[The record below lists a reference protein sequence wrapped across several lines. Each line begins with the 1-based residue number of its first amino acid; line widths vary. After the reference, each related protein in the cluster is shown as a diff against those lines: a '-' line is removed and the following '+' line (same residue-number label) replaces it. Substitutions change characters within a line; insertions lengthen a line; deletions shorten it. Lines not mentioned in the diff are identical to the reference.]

1 MGPTAGRSW
10 HRAGGALSVCA
21 MKHALSAL
29 ALSLS
34 LAAALALPAVAQGP
48 AETVTVGGAGKT
60 TTFTVELANTKP
72 AAEAGLA
79 GRASLAKDRGLL
91 IDYRTLGEPASPTMK
106 GVTIGL
112 DMLFLGP
119 DGTITGIIQY
129 ARPGSLRPLW
139 TGLGWVATM
148 EIPAGQVAAL
158 GIKTGEKVRGKLFG
172 NGG

>member
-1 MGPTAGRSW
+1 
-10 HRAGGALSVCA
+10 
-21 MKHALSAL
+21 MKHALSAV
-29 ALSLS
+29 AFSGSL
-34 LAAALALPAVAQGP
+34 LLALALPAAAQGP
-48 AETVTVGGAGKT
+48 TETVTVGSAAKS
-60 TTFTVELANTKP
+60 TTFTVELANTK
-72 AAEAGLA
+72 AAADKGLA
-79 GRASLAKDRGLL
+79 GRTELAKDHGLL
-91 IDYRTLGEPASPTMK
+91 IDYRNVGEPATPTMK

-158 GIKTGEKVRGKLFG
+158 GIKTGDKVRGKLFG
-172 NGG
+172 NAG